1 MASVAVSWAWLPF
14 SEYKSVMAYYQKVM
28 QPGEVIHSIGQ
39 LSWTIYLPAVFSFIF
54 AAVLYALSASLLPL
68 HVRPIAPV
76 LGGVLLLAAILI
88 LVRIWLR
95 QWSTEMV
102 VTDRRV
108 IYKIGL
114 IRRHTV
120 EMNISKIETVDV
132 EQDIL
137 GRIFGYGTVL
147 IRGTGAGFEPLQ
159 QVADPLALRNAI
171 LVG

>member
-1 MASVAVSWAWLPF
+1 
-14 SEYKSVMAYYQKVM
+14 MAYYQKVM
-28 QPGEVIHSIGQ
+28 QPGELVHYIGR
-39 LSWTIYLPAVFSFIF
+39 LSWTMYLPAIFASIF
-54 AAVLYALSASLLPL
+54 AAVAYALAAVLLPPSAG
-68 HVRPIAPV
+68 PIAPV
-76 LGGVLLLAAILI
+76 LGGIVLLATALM

-108 IYKIGL
+108 IYKVGL

-132 EQDIL
+132 EQGIL
-137 GRIFGYGTVL
+137 ARIFGYGTVL
-147 IRGTGAGFEPLQ
+147 IRGTGAGFEPLT